1 MAQRDGV
8 GTEGR
13 GWNRGTGLVFQFDL
27 GQIGTLTPSPCSNP
41 VPLYHFPRP
50 QLTRVIVSTMN
61 ARERKVLR
69 LAIRAG
75 EIMLKS
81 GAEVYRAESTIER
94 ICQVCDIPYVQSF
107 ITSTDILVSLG
118 NNEEQAEVQT
128 ILKRV
133 KHSKTDLEKIS
144 QIHTFVGRFT
154 VAAPHSEESIEA
166 GMEELER
173 IDATTGFDFPVR
185 LLAIVLISAFFT
197 MMNYGSF
204 LDGLATIGVG
214 IVTYLFSLMIKRLQV
229 NQFIVTFTSCFVAAA
244 LALLVFNIGF
254 CSSLSAMIIGSIV
267 VFLPGVPITNAVR
280 DLLAG
285 DMLSGVSRGVES
297 LLTSIAIAGGV
308 GLLLRIAPL
317 PVHPD
322 VYHEFFYPLLLVF
335 AFLGTVGIAIIVNIP
350 RRYLVSAGAIA
361 ACGWAVYELAIM
373 TGNSRIIACFLGTCV
388 IALIAEIVTR
398 ITKNTA
404 TLFIIP
410 AIYPLVPGKIM
421 FAAMLEMINNN
432 LDAAVSIGLEAVL
445 VAGSI
450 AVALLIVISLTRI
463 IAMVYGRIRDLIQ
476 A

>member
-1 MAQRDGV
+1 
-8 GTEGR
+8 
-13 GWNRGTGLVFQFDL
+13 
-27 GQIGTLTPSPCSNP
+27 
-41 VPLYHFPRP
+41 
-50 QLTRVIVSTMN
+50 
-61 ARERKVLR
+61 
-69 LAIRAG
+69 
-75 EIMLKS
+75 MLKS

-94 ICQVCDIPYVQSF
+94 ICRVCDIPYVQSF
-107 ITSTDILVSLG
+107 ITATDILISLG

-133 KHSKTDLEKIS
+133 KHTYTDLEKIS

-166 GMEELER
+166 GLEELER
-173 IDATTGFDFPVR
+173 IDATSGFDFPVR
-185 LLAIVLISAFFT
+185 LIAIVLISAFFT

-267 VFLPGVPITNAVR
+267 VYLPGVAITNSVR

-297 LLTSIAIAGGV
+297 TLTSIAIAGGV

-317 PVHPD
+317 PVHAD
-322 VYHEFFYPLLLVF
+322 VQTEFFFPLVILF
-335 AFLGTVGIAIIVNIP
+335 AFLGTIGIAIVVNIP
-350 RRYLVSAGAIA
+350 RRYLVAAGVIA
-361 ACGWAVYELAIM
+361 ACGWAIYELAIL

-388 IALIAEIVTR
+388 IALIAEVVTR
-398 ITKNTA
+398 VTKNTA

-421 FAAMLEMINNN
+421 YAAMLEMINGNQEVA
-432 LDAAVSIGLEAVL
+432 LGIGLEALL

-450 AVALLIVISLTRI
+450 AVALLVVISLTRI
-463 IAMVYGRIRDLIQ
+463 IAMAYGTIKEILQ
-476 A
+476 KK